1 MRLLANLGVLPSR
14 YVGGAPEPMHA
25 LSYTDVAFNF
35 ADASTHGRLGHRLD
49 AAFPGARE
57 TLTSNLAR
65 LMAKMVT
72 PEEFV
77 QVIDAAY
84 QAYLATL
91 P

>member
-1 MRLLANLGVLPSR
+1 MADSGALPSR

-25 LSYTDVAFNF
+25 LNYTDLAFAF
-35 ADASTHGRLGHRLD
+35 ADASAHGRPAIRLD

-57 TLTSNLAR
+57 TFTTSLAR
-65 LMAKMVT
+65 LMAKKIT

-84 QAYLATL
+84 QAYLVTL
-91 P
+91 Q